1 MAKTN
6 LPRGIRNNNPGNIRI
21 GQKWQGLVT
30 KYEQTDPS
38 FDQFIDPTWGIR
50 ALAALLVNYQDKY
63 KLNTVRAIIDRW
75 APPNENDTT
84 SYINLVAKAVQ
95 VRPDQPLDLHRYE
108 TLRPLVEAIIRHE
121 NGPVGPFRTLNT
133 WYDNATIDTGL
144 QRAGIV
150 KPAAVV
156 ADKLP
161 VTKETVAATGTG
173 ALGVAQIADVAP
185 QIMTVLDGQQ
195 EHLTSGSV
203 LRILIGVTTIGLAVV
218 IAYSQIKKH
227 QAGIVA

>member
-21 GQKWQGLVT
+21 GQKWQGRVT
-30 KYEQTDPS
+30 SFEQTDQS

-63 KLNTVRAIIDRW
+63 KLNTVRGIIDRW
-75 APPNENDTT
+75 APPNENDTA
-84 SYINLVAKAVQ
+84 SYINQVAKAVQ
-95 VRPDQPLDLHRYE
+95 VKPDQPLDLHRYE
-108 TLRPLVEAIIRHE
+108 TLRPLVESIIRHE
-121 NGPVGPFRTLNT
+121 NGATGPFRTLNT
-133 WYDNATIDTGL
+133 WYDDATIDTGL

-156 ADKLP
+156 GEKLP

-185 QIMTVLDGQQ
+185 QIMQVIDGQQ
-195 EHLTSGSV
+195 GHLSSGSV
-203 LRILIGVTTIGLAVV
+203 LRILIGITTIGLALV